1 MHPIGIFDGGN
12 DPLASKDAR
21 WRRFLSCRSRHDC
34 PNGFH
39 SRRSLLSQFV
49 HTHTQHFLPFHWS
62 LVDRFAPTQ
71 CLSGSIQHVSL
82 QAIVR
87 LLLRPLQ
94 STPSFRQSRQVVRPT
109 RNTSCA
115 SHRGRRV
122 HPFAVTPR
130 FSPCQP
136 AVCLSEGSATA
147 RTHLHSRVAA
157 WLRRL
162 QACLVQDA
170 SWEEWET
177 RSSFPFL
184 AASAKLRCARGSS
197 RRSKVALG
205 RGGEQRKRK
214 KEEFLLGRE
223 DATRLGW
230 CIKRGRCVDV
240 SVTNAF
246 EGSVR
251 DVFEEAVGSWEASLV
266 HSRPHE
272 TSWMGEAKNV
282 TIGSKGN
289 DAFLQSK
296 RDASSCL
303 HIHRERFSMRATCI
317 HVGVRAT
324 VGNGRK

>member
-122 HPFAVTPR
+122 HPSTRASQHGFDVCRRASSRTLLGKNGRRGAR
-130 FSPCQP
+130 FHSSQR
-136 AVCLSEGSATA
+136 A
-147 RTHLHSRVAA
+147 RSCGAHEA
-157 WLRRL
+157 RRGGRR
-162 QACLVQDA
+162 
-170 SWEEWET
+170 SHWEEEANRGKEKKKSFFLGERT
-177 RSSFPFL
+177 RHGL
-184 AASAKLRCARGSS
+184 
-197 RRSKVALG
+197 
-205 RGGEQRKRK
+205 
-214 KEEFLLGRE
+214 
-223 DATRLGW
+223 
-230 CIKRGRCVDV
+230 
-240 SVTNAF
+240 
-246 EGSVR
+246 
-251 DVFEEAVGSWEASLV
+251 VG
-266 HSRPHE
+266 
-272 TSWMGEAKNV
+272 
-282 TIGSKGN
+282 
-289 DAFLQSK
+289 
-296 RDASSCL
+296 ASSADVAWT
-303 HIHRERFSMRATCI
+303 SP
-317 HVGVRAT
+317 
-324 VGNGRK
+324 